1 MFIMVKSKEKAVEL
15 LRQKADIIGRA
26 PKKSDF
32 EPLEVIYIKAYLGPW
47 PRALEYAGL
56 KEAKPTAAKPKKRNA
71 GKAKAQ
77 RLMGLKKLEKS
88 RNSQKIRSKP

>member
-1 MFIMVKSKEKAVEL
+1 MVKSKEKAVEL

-71 GKAKAQ
+71 GKNPNCI
-77 RLMGLKKLEKS
+77 LEKPWLQGYRHRKKYERGYS
-88 RNSQKIRSKP
+88 

>member
-56 KEAKPTAAKPKKRNA
+56 KEAKPTAVKSKKRNA
-71 GKAKAQ
+71 GKAKVQ

-88 RNSQKIRSKP
+88 RNAQKTRSKL

>member
-1 MFIMVKSKEKAVEL
+1 MVLKKHSAAEL
-15 LRQKADIIGRA
+15 LRKKAEEIGRV

-32 EPLEVIYIKAYLGPW
+32 EPHEVSRIKAYLGPW

-56 KEAKPTAAKPKKRNA
+56 KEVNPVKEKPEKRKS

-77 RLMGLKKLEKS
+77 RLMGLKKLEKQ
-88 RNSQKIRSKP
+88 RNKDK

>member
-1 MFIMVKSKEKAVEL
+1 MVKSKEKAVEL

-56 KEAKPTAAKPKKRNA
+56 KEAKPTAAKPKKRSA
-71 GKAKAQ
+71 GKSKAQ
-77 RLMGLKKLEKS
+77 RLTGLKKLEKQ
-88 RNSQKIRSKP
+88 RCTEE

>member
-1 MFIMVKSKEKAVEL
+1 MVKSKENAVEL
-15 LRQKADIIGRA
+15 LRQKADIIGRV

-32 EPLEVIYIKAYLGPW
+32 GPNEIIYIKAYLGPW

-56 KEAKPTAAKPKKRNA
+56 KEAKLTAVKPKKRNA

-88 RNSQKIRSKP
+88 RNAQKNKE

>member
-1 MFIMVKSKEKAVEL
+1 MVKSKEKAVEL

-56 KEAKPTAAKPKKRNA
+56 KEAKPTAAKPKKNA